1 MKDIILGS
9 TGTKT
14 KQNAFGALPIQRVD
28 FDYAK
33 KLLLKAYEN
42 GMTYFDTARAYS
54 DSEEK
59 IGYAFKGIDR
69 STYYI
74 ATKTAAKD
82 VETFWKDL
90 NKSLENL
97 KTDYIDVYQFHNV
110 DQVYKPNDGTGLYE
124 AMLEAKEKGLIRHIA
139 ITAHKYQ
146 LALDAAQSGL
156 YEVLMFPFSY
166 LCTDLEIA
174 LVNKCKE
181 NNVGF
186 VAMKALSGGL
196 ITNSKAAMAFISEYD
211 NVLPI
216 WGVQREKEL
225 DEFIEYM
232 SDTPTMDEEM
242 KAYIEQERKELAGDF
257 CRGCGY
263 CMPCP
268 QGIIINQCARISQMV
283 RRAPSQDW
291 LNDYWQNEMKKVETC
306 IHCNQ
311 CASKCPYGLNTPE
324 LLQKN
329 YKDYQSIIKGET
341 II

>member
-9 TGTKT
+9 TGIKT

-124 AMLEAKEKGLIRHIA
+124 VMLEAKEKGLIRHIA

>member
-1 MKDIILGS
+1 MKEIILGS
-9 TGTKT
+9 TGIKT

-28 FDYAK
+28 FEYAK

-59 IGYAFKGIDR
+59 IGYAFEGLDR
-69 STYYI
+69 STYYL

-82 VETFWKDL
+82 VEHFWSDL

-110 DQVYKPNDGTGLYE
+110 DQVYRPDDGTGMYE
-124 AMLEAKEKGLIRHIA
+124 AMLEAKEKGMIRHIA
-139 ITAHKYQ
+139 LTAHKYK
-146 LALDAAQSGL
+146 LALEAAESGL
-156 YEVLMFPFSY
+156 YEVIMFPFSY

-196 ITNSKAAMAFISEYD
+196 ITNSKAAMAFIADFD

-216 WGVQREKEL
+216 WGVQRENEL

-232 SDTPTMDEEM
+232 NDTPVMDEKM
-242 KAYIEQERKELAGDF
+242 KAYIDKEREELAGDF

-291 LNDYWQNEMKKVETC
+291 LNEYWQNEMKKVETC

-329 YKDYQSIIKGET
+329 YEDYQSIIRGET
-341 II
+341 KI